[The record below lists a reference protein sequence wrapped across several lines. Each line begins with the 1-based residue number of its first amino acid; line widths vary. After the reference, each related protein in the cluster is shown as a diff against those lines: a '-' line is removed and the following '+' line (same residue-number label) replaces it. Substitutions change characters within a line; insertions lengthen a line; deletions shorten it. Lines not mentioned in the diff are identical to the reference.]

1 MSNLLLLSYLPRR
14 HCHVLAM
21 NPEPRRVS
29 VGTGSGATSRSM
41 CQILVADHPR
51 NPDLRRERL
60 EFGCPVVIRAN
71 VWIGGGPSSCQE
83 LRLEMMP
90 LSVQEA
96 LSHVV

>member
-1 MSNLLLLSYLPRR
+1 MFPSG
-14 HCHVLAM
+14 LARAQQVG
-21 NPEPRRVS
+21 PS
-29 VGTGSGATSRSM
+29 V
-41 CQILVADHPR
+41 QILVADHPR

-83 LRLEMMP
+83 LRLEMIP